1 MFPIVAS
8 APVRR
13 APVARARALLA
24 VVLLSAAP
32 AARAHAQAA
41 DTLGAVAGVVRGPGG
56 TVVVGAEIVLTPLR
70 DSSAGP
76 GTVFAR
82 RLFSDEEGR
91 FRVTGMPAG
100 RAMLA
105 VRRIGYRPATREL
118 GVPSAEQVAVALEA
132 VPQGLTAVVVKDRR
146 VKYTGW
152 AARFYERRD
161 RGFGRYITKEDM
173 DRRNAMR
180 TTDVLRSIPGM
191 QVVSTPRGNLLRLR
205 ANRCDPFIWL
215 DGTPA
220 TAGYLDVDAFA
231 PNTLEGIEVYSGVG
245 TVPVELRGPRGEE
258 ACGVIAL
265 WTRMPEPR
273 RKKNAKV
280 YTADDLAAL
289 VASATVYTA
298 DQVDQA
304 AMPDSSAPLAPY
316 YPNSLKQAKTTGEA
330 IVEFVVDTAG
340 TPEIETIGIVAATHP
355 AFGTAARDAVAAAR
369 YQPAIKG
376 GRPVRQL
383 VQVPVKFE
391 ATGS

>member
-1 MFPIVAS
+1 MSAVTAS
-8 APVRR
+8 APLRCASVL
-13 APVARARALLA
+13 RARALLA
-24 VVLLSAAP
+24 VALLAVVPS
-32 AARAHAQAA
+32 ARAHAQT
-41 DTLGAVAGVVRGPGG
+41 DTLGAVGGVIRGPAG
-56 TVVVGAEIVLTPLR
+56 TLIVGAEVVVTPLR
-70 DSSAGP
+70 DVSAP
-76 GTVFAR
+76 PTTVFSR
-82 RLFSDEEGR
+82 RMFTDEEGR

-100 RAMLA
+100 RVMLA

-118 GVPSAEQVAVALEA
+118 VVPSVEPVAVSLDA
-132 VPQGLTAVVVKDRR
+132 VPQGLSTVVVRDRR

-161 RGFGRYITKEDM
+161 RGFGRFITKEEL
-173 DRRNAMR
+173 DRRNAIR
-180 TTDVLRSIPGM
+180 TTDVLRMVPGM
-191 QVVSTPRGNLLRLR
+191 QVVSTPTGNRLRLR
-205 ANRCDPFIWL
+205 SSRCDPFIWL

-220 TAGYLDVDAFA
+220 SAGYLDVDAFA

-304 AMPDSSAPLAPY
+304 ALPDSGALLAPY
-316 YPNSLKQAKTTGEA
+316 YPDVLKRAKTTGEA

-340 TPEIETIGIVAATHP
+340 TPELGTIGVVAASHP
-355 AFGTAARDAVAAAR
+355 LFGLAARDAVASAR
-369 YQPAIKG
+369 YSPAFKS

-383 VQVPVKFE
+383 VQVPVRFE
-391 ATGS
+391 TAGS

>member
-1 MFPIVAS
+1 
-8 APVRR
+8 
-13 APVARARALLA
+13 
-24 VVLLSAAP
+24 
-32 AARAHAQAA
+32 
-41 DTLGAVAGVVRGPGG
+41 
-56 TVVVGAEIVLTPLR
+56 
-70 DSSAGP
+70 
-76 GTVFAR
+76 
-82 RLFSDEEGR
+82 
-91 FRVTGMPAG
+91 
-100 RAMLA
+100 MLA

-118 GVPSAEQVAVALEA
+118 GVPSTETVAVSLEA

-146 VKYTGW
+146 VRYTGW

-161 RGFGRYITKEDM
+161 RGIGRYIGKEEM
-173 DRRNAMR
+173 DRRNALR
-180 TTDVLRSIPGM
+180 TTDVLRAIPGL
-191 QVVSTPRGNLLRLR
+191 QVVSTPRGNVLRLR

-220 TAGYLDVDAFA
+220 TAGYLDVDAFP

-245 TVPVELRGPRGEE
+245 SVPVELRGPRGEE

-280 YTADDLAAL
+280 YTADDLASL

-304 AMPDSSAPLAPY
+304 ASPDTTALLAPF
-316 YPNSLKQAKTTGEA
+316 YPDALKRAKTTGEA

-340 TPEIETIGIVAATHP
+340 TPEIETIGIVAASHP
-355 AFGTAARDAVAAAR
+355 LFGSAARDAVAAAR

>member
-1 MFPIVAS
+1 MPAVTAFAPLRCAS
-8 APVRR
+8 VL
-13 APVARARALLA
+13 RARALLA
-24 VVLLSAAP
+24 AVLLSVVP
-32 AARAHAQAA
+32 SARALGQA
-41 DTLGAVAGVVRGPGG
+41 DTLGAVGGVIRGPGG
-56 TVVVGAEIVLTPLR
+56 TLIVGAEVVVTPLR
-70 DSSAGP
+70 DAGAP
-76 GTVFAR
+76 PTTVFSR

-100 RAMLA
+100 RVMVA
-105 VRRIGYRPATREL
+105 VRRIGYRPTTREL
-118 GVPSAEQVAVALEA
+118 VVPSGEAVALALEP
-132 VPQGLTAVVVKDRR
+132 VPQALSTVVVRDRR

-161 RGFGRYITKEDM
+161 RGFGRFITKEDL
-173 DRRNAMR
+173 DRRNAIR
-180 TTDVLRSIPGM
+180 TTDVLRSVPGI
-191 QVVSTPRGNLLRLR
+191 QVVSTPTGNLLRVR
-205 ANRCDPFIWL
+205 SARCSPFIWL

-220 TAGYLDVDAFA
+220 SAGYLDVDAFP

-258 ACGVIAL
+258 GCGVIVL

-304 AMPDSSAPLAPY
+304 ALPDSGALLAPY
-316 YPNSLKQAKTTGEA
+316 YPDVLKRARTTGEA

-340 TPEIETIGIVAATHP
+340 TPELGTIGVVAASHP
-355 AFGTAARDAVAAAR
+355 LFGLAARDAVSSAR
-369 YQPAIKG
+369 YSPAYKS

-391 ATGS
+391 TTGS